1 MGEGKGEDELKYW
14 RLDMAERQARV
25 TRETAETNVKVELNV
40 DGSGQFRITTGI
52 RMFDHL
58 LSQLAQHGIFD
69 IKVSASGPDQHHVVE
84 DVAISLG
91 KAFNQALGKK
101 QGIVRMAHAIVP
113 MDEALAQVAVD
124 IGGRVYSVIEADFN
138 EAIIGDLDA
147 DLVRHFLVSFA
158 SEARINV
165 HARVLSGIN
174 DHHKA
179 EALFKALTRALDAAT
194 RIDERIS
201 GRIPSTKEIIEG

>member
-1 MGEGKGEDELKYW
+1 MT
-14 RLDMAERQARV
+14 ERKA
-25 TRETAETNVKVELNV
+25 TIARETAETNVRVEFNT
-40 DGSGQFRITTGI
+40 DGTGQFQIATGI

-58 LSQLAQHGIFD
+58 ISHIAQHGVFD
-69 IKVSASGPDQHHVVE
+69 IKISASGPDQHHVVE

-113 MDEALAQVAVD
+113 MDEALAEVAVD
-124 IGGRVYSVIEADFN
+124 IGGRVYSVIEAAFN
-138 EAIIGDLDA
+138 EANIGDLDA

-158 SEARINV
+158 SEAKINL
-165 HARVLSGIN
+165 HARVISGIN

-179 EALFKALTRALDAAT
+179 EALFKALARALDSAT
-194 RIDERIS
+194 RIDERILDKV
-201 GRIPSTKEIIEG
+201 PSTKEVIEG

>member
-1 MGEGKGEDELKYW
+1 MT
-14 RLDMAERQARV
+14 ERKAAV
-25 TRETAETNVKVELNV
+25 ARETAETNIRVTLNI
-40 DGSGQFRITTGI
+40 DGSGQFQITTGI

-58 LSQLAQHGIFD
+58 LTQLAQHGVFD
-69 IKVSASGPDQHHVVE
+69 IKISASGPDQHHVVE

-113 MDEALAQVAVD
+113 MDEALAAVAVD

-138 EAIIGDLDA
+138 EANIGDLDA
-147 DLVRHFLVSFA
+147 DLVRHFLVSLA
-158 SEARINV
+158 SEAKINL
-165 HARVLSGIN
+165 HAKVLSGIN

-179 EALFKALTRALDAAT
+179 EALFKALARALDAAT
-194 RIDERIS
+194 RVDERIL
-201 GRIPSTKEIIEG
+201 GRVPSTKEIIEG

>member
-1 MGEGKGEDELKYW
+1 MT
-14 RLDMAERQARV
+14 ERKAAV
-25 TRETAETNVKVELNV
+25 ARETAETNIRVTLNI
-40 DGSGQFRITTGI
+40 DGSGQFQITTGI

-58 LSQLAQHGIFD
+58 LTQLAQHGVFD
-69 IKVSASGPDQHHVVE
+69 IKISASGPDQHHIVE

-113 MDEALAQVAVD
+113 MDEALAAVAVD

-138 EAIIGDLDA
+138 EANIGDLDA
-147 DLVRHFLVSFA
+147 DLVRHFLVSLA
-158 SEARINV
+158 SEAKINL
-165 HARVLSGIN
+165 HAKVLSGIN

-179 EALFKALTRALDAAT
+179 EALFKALARALDTAT
-194 RIDERIS
+194 QIDERIA
-201 GRIPSTKEIIEG
+201 GRVPSTKEVIEG